1 MDIESAAPKVFI
13 SYSHNDDRPDY
24 KDRILELAN
33 RLRSDGI
40 DCNIDQ
46 YEESPAEGWSRWML
60 NQIDWANF
68 VLIACTQE
76 YERRFRGN
84 EAKGKGKG
92 GTWEGGVI
100 IDEIYHSQ
108 GNNSKFIPIALNS
121 EDSHYIPSPLR
132 SATDYKVDTDDGYD
146 LLCRRLTNQPKIN
159 KPSLGK
165 LQTLPPRDRKQNF
178 MSIPKS
184 QAKQKKTDP
193 IKAAKEKKRV
203 GEVSLH
209 TSKIKSPFTN
219 VEEVVKSLERLG
231 IIGKGDPKAIESV
244 STLLTPFQKS
254 FTIASVAIKIIEKI
268 AKGDGIAAKT
278 AAEKV
283 MSMWGYSNDT
293 KFKKSIIQC
302 VGQIGNKNDKVIN
315 KLISILNLPQDSVII
330 QEVAKSL
337 AKIAVG
343 YRNVILAIERKI
355 KSVPSKPKILRDTL
369 VRSLKRIDPENNVA
383 DRYTQ

>member
-1 MDIESAAPKVFI
+1 MDIESSAPKVFI
-13 SYSHNDDRPDY
+13 SYSHNYDRPDY

-33 RLRSDGI
+33 RLRADGI

-46 YEESPAEGWSRWML
+46 YEESPAEGWPRWML

-108 GNNSKFIPIALNS
+108 GNNSKFIPIALNL
-121 EDSHYIPSPLR
+121 EDSQYIPSPLR
-132 SATDYKVDTDDGYD
+132 SATHYKVDNDSGYE

-184 QAKQKKTDP
+184 QAKQKKIDP

-203 GEVSLH
+203 EEVSLH

-219 VEEVVKSLERLG
+219 VEEVVKSLGRLG
-231 IIGKGDPKAIESV
+231 VIGKGDPKAIESV
-244 STLLTPFQKS
+244 SALLTVSQKS
-254 FTIASVAIKIIEKI
+254 FTIASVAIEIIKKI
-268 AKGDGIAAKT
+268 AKGDDTAAKT

-283 MSMWGYSNDT
+283 MNMWGYSKDI

-302 VGQIGNKNDKVIN
+302 VGQIGNKNDRVIN

-343 YRNVILAIERKI
+343 YRNIISAIEYKI
-355 KSVPSKPKILRDTL
+355 KIVPSKPKILRDTL
-369 VRSLKRIDPENNVA
+369 VRSLKRIDPGNKVA
-383 DRYTQ
+383 ERYTQ

>member
-24 KDRILELAN
+24 KDRVLELAN
-33 RLRSDGI
+33 RLRADGI

-46 YEESPAEGWSRWML
+46 YEESPPEGWPRWML

-108 GNNSKFIPIALNS
+108 GNNSKFIPIALNL
-121 EDSHYIPSPLR
+121 EDSQYIPSPLR
-132 SATDYKVDTDDGYD
+132 SATHYNIDNDSGYEQ
-146 LLCRRLTNQPKIN
+146 LCRRLRNQPKIN

-184 QAKQKKTDP
+184 QVKQKKVDP

-203 GEVSLH
+203 EEVS
-209 TSKIKSPFTN
+209 SYISGIRSPFTN

-231 IIGKGDPKAIESV
+231 VIGKGDPKAIESV
-244 STLLTPFQKS
+244 SALLTTSQKS
-254 FTIASVAIKIIEKI
+254 FTIATIAIEILKKI
-268 AKGDGIAAKT
+268 AKGDNTAVKKAAK
-278 AAEKV
+278 KV
-283 MSMWGYSNDT
+283 IDMWGYSKDT
-293 KFKKSIIQC
+293 KFRKNIIQC
-302 VGQIGNKNDKVIN
+302 VGQIGNKNDCVIN
-315 KLISILNLPQDSVII
+315 KLMSILNLSRDSVII

-343 YRNVILAIERKI
+343 YRNVASAIERKI
-355 KSVPSKPKILRDTL
+355 KIVPSKPKILRDTL
-369 VRSLKRIDPENNVA
+369 VKSLKQIDPENKVA